1 MQGPG
6 VCYIHVPDE
15 GPCACCGLIIDI
27 AEAGIAETWLCPGL
41 CTDFYLAELAESAP
55 VAPTVARAS

>member
-1 MQGPG
+1 
-6 VCYIHVPDE
+6 
-15 GPCACCGLIIDI
+15 LIIDI